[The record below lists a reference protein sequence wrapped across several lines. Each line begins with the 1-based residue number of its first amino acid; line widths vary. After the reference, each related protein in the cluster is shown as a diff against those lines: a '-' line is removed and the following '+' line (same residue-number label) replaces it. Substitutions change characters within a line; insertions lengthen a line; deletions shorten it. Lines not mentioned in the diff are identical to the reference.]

1 MSLTRAGRYARQ
13 PTSPV
18 LGAKKVTE
26 NNSRENKSTN
36 DVVTVGAW
44 LCWQKK
50 AAGNAAANKH
60 TRQSLG
66 TLTCFIMLSK
76 LVSDENPGVPYDD
89 FSFPRRG
96 FQDLPVAPTWP
107 VGQSQKN
114 HTGPLATLKEREPS
128 RLGDGRAM
136 PNGPPS
142 RLMKR
147 FCSRVTAVRR
157 SQPDP
162 VSVPAAKDGAP
173 TRCLAAAFPPETI

>member
-1 MSLTRAGRYARQ
+1 MPQRNVVRETTRVWTRHALPKTTTRSLQSGCPGRKRTGTGLHILGEHLQRQLLTHIRIALTPRMSLTRAGRYARQ

-44 LCWQKK
+44 LRWQKK
-50 AAGNAAANKH
+50 AAGNAAANEH

-89 FSFPRRG
+89 FR
-96 FQDLPVAPTWP
+96 LPAKAFRICMLPCVPCEGGRIKTTP
-107 VGQSQKN
+107 D
-114 HTGPLATLKEREPS
+114 RS
-128 RLGDGRAM
+128 R
-136 PNGPPS
+136 
-142 RLMKR
+142 
-147 FCSRVTAVRR
+147 C
-157 SQPDP
+157 
-162 VSVPAAKDGAP
+162 
-173 TRCLAAAFPPETI
+173 